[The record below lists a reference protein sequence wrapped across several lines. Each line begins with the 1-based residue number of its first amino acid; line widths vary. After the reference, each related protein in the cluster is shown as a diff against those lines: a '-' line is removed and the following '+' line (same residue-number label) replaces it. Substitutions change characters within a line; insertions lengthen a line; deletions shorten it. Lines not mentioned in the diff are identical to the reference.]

1 MVYCGSR
8 ICGRTLTVIA
18 MAYAIFKTGGKQYRV
33 QTGDVIDVECI
44 NTLEEGAE
52 ASFDQVLMV
61 ENDGKVTVGTPMVE
75 GATVSAKVVSQFR
88 GKKIIAFKFKRR
100 KGFHKKKGSRR
111 AMTKLEITA
120 INFYHLMAHKQ
131 GQGSVKNG
139 RDSRSKRLGVK
150 KFGGQEVIAGNIIIR
165 QRGTK
170 WHPGKG
176 VGMGR
181 DYTIFSLVDG
191 RVFFDREGRRVNVA
205 PEGSEAAN

>member
-33 QTGDVIDVECI
+33 QT
-44 NTLEEGAE
+44 AE

-120 INFYHLMAHKQ
+120 INA
-131 GQGSVKNG
+131 
-139 RDSRSKRLGVK
+139 
-150 KFGGQEVIAGNIIIR
+150 
-165 QRGTK
+165 
-170 WHPGKG
+170 
-176 VGMGR
+176 
-181 DYTIFSLVDG
+181 
-191 RVFFDREGRRVNVA
+191 
-205 PEGSEAAN
+205 